1 MEASSQPYLRAVIL
15 KPVSSLSMEC
25 VALQRIVVHLVI
37 PLDTQQALVE
47 DLRLGHVLALAVEDL
62 QVVILPMLLVLQR
75 AAG

>member
-1 MEASSQPYLRAVIL
+1 
-15 KPVSSLSMEC
+15 MEC